1 MKKIKVRI
9 IFVHT
14 SKGFLTGRK
23 ILPPGAKGFTSSP
36 VEGVLRIVIVFK
48 IHRPLPRMNPRTL
61 GPMADTLAIAPPTD
75 LMVSIN
81 ISHETSMF
89 FPESAQCIPHFI
101 RN

>member
-1 MKKIKVRI
+1 
-9 IFVHT
+9 
-14 SKGFLTGRK
+14 
-23 ILPPGAKGFTSSP
+23 
-36 VEGVLRIVIVFK
+36 
-48 IHRPLPRMNPRTL
+48 MNPRTL